1 MRIGLQSLWR
11 PACLV
16 AFLVLFSSSCATVSG
31 VRGGQPDVL
40 SGLVL
45 DPEGSPVSFAKVS
58 VVAESEADRSGNY
71 SAKGVDA
78 SLQGSRGL
86 AVTTEGGR
94 WVVDHL
100 SNEAGTDLGLPR
112 KHYYEVTVYK
122 PGFHLW
128 KESVH
133 YEKGTLQVEVTL
145 YPDAIEIDDVGN
157 MVDTSLGETS
167 TGTGTGPRQGE

>member
-1 MRIGLQSLWR
+1 M
-11 PACLV
+11 
-16 AFLVLFSSSCATVSG
+16 
-31 VRGGQPDVL
+31 
-40 SGLVL
+40 
-45 DPEGSPVSFAKVS
+45 SFAKVS
-58 VVAESEADRSGNY
+58 VLVEAVADRGGEASDKEVN
-71 SAKGVDA
+71 A

-100 SNEAGTDLGLPR
+100 SSEAGTDLGLPR
-112 KHYYEVTVYK
+112 KHVYAITVYK

-128 KESVH
+128 KESIF

-145 YPDAIEIDDVGN
+145 YPDAIEIEDVGN

>member
-1 MRIGLQSLWR
+1 MSRCLLLSLR
-11 PACLV
+11 TSVVLIALV
-16 AFLVLFSSSCATVSG
+16 VFSACATTSG
-31 VRGGQPDVL
+31 VRGKQPDVL

-45 DPEGSPVSFAKVS
+45 DPEGRAVSFAKISVVAVS
-58 VVAESEADRSGNY
+58 VVDRGGNPSDKDVETALADG
-71 SAKGVDA
+71 
-78 SLQGSRGL
+78 RGL

-100 SNEAGTDLGLPR
+100 NSADGFNLGLPLR
-112 KHYYEVTVYK
+112 HQYEVTVYK

-128 KESVH
+128 KDNVV

-145 YPDAIEIDDVGN
+145 YPDAIEIEDVGN
-157 MVDTSLGETS
+157 MVDTSLGETT

>member
-1 MRIGLQSLWR
+1 MPIRVPTLWR
-11 PACLV
+11 A
-16 AFLVLFSSSCATVSG
+16 AFLLSLSLLLCSCATTSG
-31 VRGGQPDVL
+31 MRGKQPDVL

-45 DPEGSPVSFAKVS
+45 DPEGSSVSFAKIS
-58 VVAESEADRSGNY
+58 VLVEAVADRNGNA
-71 SAKGVDA
+71 SDKALDA

-100 SNEAGTDLGLPR
+100 SNEDGSGLGLPR
-112 KHYYEVTVYK
+112 KHIYEVTVYK

-128 KESVH
+128 KESVL

-145 YPDAIEIDDVGN
+145 YPDAIEIEDVGN

>member
-1 MRIGLQSLWR
+1 MLICLPRLWR
-11 PACLV
+11 TACIIAL
-16 AFLVLFSSSCATVSG
+16 LLGLCSCATLGG
-31 VRGGQPDVL
+31 VRGNQPDVL

-45 DPEGSPVSFAKVS
+45 DPEGSPVSFAKIS
-58 VVAESEADRSGNY
+58 VVVESEADRNGAVSD
-71 SAKGVDA
+71 KDVDP
-78 SLQGSRGL
+78 SLQASRGL

-100 SNEAGTDLGLPR
+100 SNQEGADLGLPR
-112 KHYYEVTVYK
+112 RHFYEVTVYK

-128 KESVH
+128 KDSVL
-133 YEKGTLQVEVTL
+133 YEKGTLQVEITL
-145 YPDAIEIDDVGN
+145 YPDAIEIEDVGN